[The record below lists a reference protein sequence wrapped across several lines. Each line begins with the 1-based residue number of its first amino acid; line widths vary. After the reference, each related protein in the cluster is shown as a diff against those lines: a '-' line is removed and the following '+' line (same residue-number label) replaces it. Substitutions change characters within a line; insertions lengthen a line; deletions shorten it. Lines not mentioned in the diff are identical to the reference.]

1 VGSDVAFAALLI
13 PVAALGHWQM
23 GSVNVALAANLVLGS
38 LPGVFIGSKLCAR
51 LPDSWL
57 RPALAGVLF
66 FAGSRLM

>member
-1 VGSDVAFAALLI
+1 
-13 PVAALGHWQM
+13 M

-57 RPALAGVLF
+57 RPALAGMLF